1 MTAPVTVRVVSAVK
15 GMITGGDAVVE
26 ATAHDPTKDLRLVL
40 NGVDVTDCMTTDIA
54 PGVRRGLV
62 TGFVTGEN
70 TVEARVDD
78 DRAQTSVR
86 NFPVQGPL
94 FSGPHLNPW
103 RLTTEENSLG
113 PALDQ
118 YGNAAPRFE
127 FYYRGSQTN
136 KFQTYDPDAPPP
148 AAEIATTVTD
158 DGKTVPYIV
167 RREIGAAGRGIYE
180 IAVLFDPAT
189 PWTALAPQDGWNR
202 KVWLFFY
209 GGWNTFW
216 SQSVFG
222 LGQADFKPGT
232 PKIEVPAF
240 VAELTSILQDMGLRR
255 GHMVARTTPAQ
266 SASNC
271 DSVRGAESLVLLKE
285 HIAKRY
291 GDIRW
296 TIASGASGGSIMQQ
310 MIANQYPGLLQG
322 IMPLSSLHAS
332 WYIPTIVTDCRL
344 LTRYFSDTSPQL
356 WADEGARLAV
366 DGHWAEITRQ
376 TFMSAFVEMAG
387 DADPTRGTNL
397 PKADTY
403 HPIDNPGGARATLQ
417 DYQVNYLGTRT
428 HECWTDIERGIGR
441 GFANR
446 PAENV
451 GVQYGLAA
459 LLDGTITVEQFL
471 DLNAKIGWVDIDGEF
486 IDERVGADPAAVELL
501 HRGGFINDA
510 AHLNEVAIL
519 DQRPPE
525 PEDLIKTHTQ
535 FHTWVIR
542 QALID
547 AHGHADNHV
556 AWITPGHMAMT
567 PTEAAFDA
575 MDRWLTSV
583 DNDTTDRSLADKIVT
598 ARPADLT
605 DGIWDVDGNQ
615 LGNLEEMHRRYPV
628 HGDARSVAACGKL
641 RAFRIAKPQHKPL
654 ERADYPGVDFNN
666 DQWAQLH
673 QIFPD
678 GVADWTRP
686 GIGHTPTVAWLDYTK
701 VASETWC
708 KSTGRFAASS
718 SAYGPGFG
726 RQSRPRA
733 AGP

>member
-1 MTAPVTVRVVSAVK
+1 MSASVSVRVVSAVK

-26 ATAHDPTKDLRLVL
+26 ATCLDPTQDLRVVL
-40 NGVDVTDCMTTDIA
+40 NGVDVTDCVTTDIA
-54 PGVRRGLV
+54 PGLRCGLV
-62 TGFVTGEN
+62 TGFVIGEN
-70 TVEARVDD
+70 TVEARGGDEH
-78 DRAQTSVR
+78 AQTSVR

-103 RLTTEENSLG
+103 RLTTEENGLG
-113 PALDQ
+113 PALDEF
-118 YGNAAPRFE
+118 GNAAPRFE
-127 FYYRGSQTN
+127 FYYRSSQTN
-136 KFQTYDPDAPPP
+136 TFETYDPDAPPP

-158 DGKTVPYIV
+158 DGMAVPYIV

-180 IAVLFDPAT
+180 IAVLFDPAA

-222 LGQADFKPGT
+222 LGQADVKPGE
-232 PKIEVPAF
+232 PKMQIPAF
-240 VAELTSILQDMGLRR
+240 VTELTSILQDMGLRR

-271 DSVRGAESLVLLKE
+271 DSVRGAESLVMLKE

-296 TIASGASGGSIMQQ
+296 IVASGASGGSIMQQ

-344 LTRYFSDTSPQL
+344 LTRYFSNTAPQL
-356 WADEGARLAV
+356 WADEAARLAV

-376 TFMSAFVEMAG
+376 TFMSAFVDMAG

-403 HPIDNPGGARATLQ
+403 HPVDHPGGARATLQ
-417 DYQVNYLGTRT
+417 DYQVNYLGARPQD
-428 HECWTDIERGIGR
+428 CWTDIEHGIGR

-446 PAENV
+446 PVENI

-459 LLDGTITVEQFL
+459 LLDGSITVEQFL

-486 IDERVGADPAAVELL
+486 IDERVGADPTSVERL
-501 HRGGFINDA
+501 HRGGFLNDA
-510 AHLNEVAIL
+510 AHMNEVAIL

-525 PEDLIKTHTQ
+525 PEDLVKTHTQ

-542 QALID
+542 QALMD
-547 AHGHADNHV
+547 AHGHAGNHV
-556 AWITPGHMAMT
+556 AWITPGLMAMT

-575 MDRWLTSV
+575 MDRWLTAVES
-583 DNDTTDRSLADKIVT
+583 DTTDRSLAEKIVT

-615 LGNLEEMHRRYPV
+615 VGDLVEMDRRYPA
-628 HGDARSVAACGKL
+628 HGDARSVAACGNL
-641 RAFRIAKPQHKPL
+641 RAFRIAKPQLKPL
-654 ERADYPGVDFNN
+654 ERADYPGVDFSD
-666 DQWAQLH
+666 DQWAKLQ

-678 GVADWTRP
+678 GVADWTRL
-686 GIGHTPTVAWLDYTK
+686 GIGETSTVAWLDYTNGPDGQPISQNGK
-701 VASETWC
+701 
-708 KSTGRFAASS
+708 AASS
-718 SAYGPGFG
+718 MLAE
-726 RQSRPRA
+726 RNCQSS
-733 AGP
+733 